1 MARTRSAPLAMRW
14 NLDALKAA
22 PEETRGLNAHTDG
35 IYELS
40 AFHAVPEKWRF
51 SPMGDCGQVPFRGGV
66 VRFVFF
72 KLFGT
77 GIVALLCAARAAD
90 RKASFGCAL
99 SAAVNAVACFHY
111 WFIWRARMQIFPR
124 SLRQFEA
131 PVGNPVKDAEDDNKR
146 IGLQDFFVDGW
157 RFSDWAITLPLMAL
171 ELWLLA
177 SDANPKDEAAPLFPA
192 LNGDWCAALQP
203 VMILLG
209 SVYRFYLNS
218 MNMPRG
224 TSWYWYALGAV
235 CWLGAATIFGITLA
249 ALRDR
254 VLKDGPIDDVD
265 WRINDATVIDIVLFV
280 QLGYPVISLFE
291 AVVLRCNPTLGSR
304 LSLVKD
310 AGYGVLDTVTKAGLA
325 IYVATRSALR

>member
-1 MARTRSAPLAMRW
+1 M
-14 NLDALKAA
+14 
-22 PEETRGLNAHTDG
+22 
-35 IYELS
+35 
-40 AFHAVPEKWRF
+40 V
-51 SPMGDCGQVPFRGGV
+51 
-66 VRFVFF
+66 
-72 KLFGT
+72 
-77 GIVALLCAARAAD
+77 
-90 RKASFGCAL
+90 
-99 SAAVNAVACFHY
+99 
-111 WFIWRARMQIFPR
+111 
-124 SLRQFEA
+124 
-131 PVGNPVKDAEDDNKR
+131 
-146 IGLQDFFVDGW
+146 
-157 RFSDWAITLPLMAL
+157 L

-177 SDANPKDEAAPLFPA
+177 SDANPTDEADPLFPA

-235 CWLGAATIFGITLA
+235 CWLGAATIFGITAA

-280 QLGYPVISLFE
+280 QIGYPVISLFE
-291 AVVLRCNPTLGSR
+291 TVVLRCDTVLGSR

-310 AGYGVLDTVTKAGLA
+310 AGYGILDTVSKAGLA

>member
-1 MARTRSAPLAMRW
+1 MRW

-22 PEETRGLNAHTDG
+22 PEETRGLNVPIDG

-51 SPMGDCGQVPFRGGV
+51 SPMGDCGQVPFRGGI

-111 WFIWRARMQIFPR
+111 WLIWQARMQIFPR

-131 PVGNPVKDAEDDNKR
+131 PIGNPVKDAEDDDER
-146 IGLQDFFVDGW
+146 IRLQDFFVDGW
-157 RFSDWAITLPLMAL
+157 RFSDWAITLPLMTL

-203 VMILLG
+203 VMIGLG

-218 MNMPRG
+218 MNMPRN
-224 TSWYWYALGAV
+224 TSWYWYLLGAV

-254 VLKDGPIDDVD
+254 VLKDGDLADVN

-291 AVVLRCNPTLGSR
+291 TVVLRCNPVLGSR
-304 LSLVKD
+304 LSLLKD
-310 AGYGVLDTVTKAGLA
+310 ASYGVLDTVTKAGLA
-325 IYVATRSALR
+325 IYVSTRSALR